1 MDVRQLFAAAL
12 AQHRAGRLAEA
23 EAGYRKVLSLSPG
36 HADSLHLAGVVASQ
50 SGRHREAVALIGRA
64 IALSKAEP
72 AEFHNSIALAY
83 RGLGEHVEALR
94 HFERA
99 VALKPDYGDAHLNL
113 SAILLDLGRLD
124 EAELHGRRAVAL
136 KPNAAE
142 ARFALGA
149 VQHWQGRLDDA
160 VTSYLEAIR
169 VRPSYPEAWCN
180 LGAVRQD
187 QHAFD
192 EAAAALAEALRLRP
206 NYAKAH
212 YNQGSLLQEQG
223 RVDEALACYRRAQ
236 ALAPDDADAH
246 WNEALLRLARG
257 EFPAGWAKY
266 EWRWRRKGNAPR
278 PLPMPPWQGEP
289 LAGRS
294 ILLHAEQ
301 GFGDTIQFV
310 RYARLVKDKDASSV
324 VVECQP
330 ELARLL
336 GSCAGIDRIVA
347 RGGPA
352 PSADCHAPL
361 PSLPGL
367 FGTTLDTI
375 PADIPY
381 LAADPE
387 LVAAWRQRLGPGPN
401 VGLVWRGNRLNTR
414 DASRSIAADRIAPLL
429 TVSGFNW
436 VSLQND
442 ARPDELSTLSRYGK
456 IRDFGA
462 ELTDWADT
470 AALVCALDLVITVDT
485 AVGHLAGALGRP
497 AWIMLAYVAHW
508 CWLTGRSDS
517 PWYPTARLFRQSPR
531 RAWDKVLAEIR
542 RELAQL

>member
-1 MDVRQLFAAAL
+1 
-12 AQHRAGRLAEA
+12 
-23 EAGYRKVLSLSPG
+23 
-36 HADSLHLAGVVASQ
+36 
-50 SGRHREAVALIGRA
+50 
-64 IALSKAEP
+64 
-72 AEFHNSIALAY
+72 
-83 RGLGEHVEALR
+83 
-94 HFERA
+94 
-99 VALKPDYGDAHLNL
+99 
-113 SAILLDLGRLD
+113 
-124 EAELHGRRAVAL
+124 
-136 KPNAAE
+136 
-142 ARFALGA
+142 
-149 VQHWQGRLDDA
+149 
-160 VTSYLEAIR
+160 
-169 VRPSYPEAWCN
+169 
-180 LGAVRQD
+180 
-187 QHAFD
+187 
-192 EAAAALAEALRLRP
+192 
-206 NYAKAH
+206 
-212 YNQGSLLQEQG
+212 
-223 RVDEALACYRRAQ
+223 
-236 ALAPDDADAH
+236 
-246 WNEALLRLARG
+246 
-257 EFPAGWAKY
+257 
-266 EWRWRRKGNAPR
+266 
-278 PLPMPPWQGEP
+278 
-289 LAGRS
+289 
-294 ILLHAEQ
+294 
-301 GFGDTIQFV
+301 V
-310 RYARLVKDKDASSV
+310 RYARLVKDKGASSV

-375 PADIPY
+375 RLIFPIWQPTLSWSPLGGSGWAPAPMSGWSGG
-381 LAADPE
+381 ATGSTPA
-387 LVAAWRQRLGPGPN
+387 N
-401 VGLVWRGNRLNTR
+401 
-414 DASRSIAADRIAPLL
+414 ASRSIAADQIAPLL
-429 TVSGFNW
+429 TVSGINW

-442 ARPDELSTLSRYGK
+442 ARPDELSTLSHYGK